1 MLFNQERKL
10 KDSIGLDARV
20 ILTVN
25 DDILGCLDTIYLSLV
40 DKQLVLHLV
49 WIRGFITSPYLP
61 DTRRTMWETNSSLR
75 GVYVSNNEI

>member
-25 DDILGCLDTIYLSLV
+25 YDILGCLDTIWLWLV
-40 DKQLVLHLV
+40 YSKQSQH
-49 WIRGFITSPYLP
+49 RTSPGMIRTSVLIP
-61 DTRRTMWETNSSLR
+61 TRYKTHYVGNQQQSSWS
-75 GVYVSNNEI
+75 VC